1 MKLSFIDSL
10 VLNSTRSPGESQAQ
24 SVSRRI
30 RQARDQEWDSL
41 WREVTE
47 GRDRASTAAARTAKE
62 AEAALAARV
71 EDLANAGQARRA
83 ARAVSMTKP
92 PIADPDRKKELEA
105 LFPKAIQGG
114 EWGSPQPGRPWRDPG
129 ELWTGQAG
137 AARRTL
143 MAAHV
148 AKSIRR
154 PARRTAPGPLGS
166 RPEHWEVLT
175 ATQDGVERFA
185 ALIVK
190 LALGEVPRGVVRGH
204 SRGEIIAIQKDNGG
218 MRPLDHAQHPAPNG
232 PGCRHE
238 SDPGPGQGRRRQP
251 PAGDRDTRWLC

>member
-47 GRDRASTAAARTAKE
+47 GRDRAAAAATRTAKE

-92 PIADPDRKKELEA
+92 PITGPNRRKELEA
-105 LFPKAIQGG
+105 LFPKAILGVGG
-114 EWGSPQPGRPWRDPG
+114 APLARTTRAGPQKSSGRDRWGPPG
-129 ELWTGQAG
+129 
-137 AARRTL
+137 
-143 MAAHV
+143 AH
-148 AKSIRR
+148 
-154 PARRTAPGPLGS
+154 
-166 RPEHWEVLT
+166 
-175 ATQDGVERFA
+175 
-185 ALIVK
+185 
-190 LALGEVPRGVVRGH
+190 
-204 SRGEIIAIQKDNGG
+204 
-218 MRPLDHAQHPAPNG
+218 
-232 PGCRHE
+232 
-238 SDPGPGQGRRRQP
+238 
-251 PAGDRDTRWLC
+251 